1 MKNRFFTILFLP
13 SNPSGVK
20 KLTLS
25 EFLIKSLAISA
36 MILIIASSIIF
47 LDYVNVKKK
56 EIDLVDLKEKT
67 KIQNV
72 QLQTFADKIND
83 MEAELARLRSLD
95 TKIRVLT
102 NTNNE
107 EPEGKGRRLSLGGQG
122 GPEQVQLSFKNE
134 ASLSEMVSRLD
145 RMNFEIKSQEK
156 SLHELHASLQDQES
170 ILVATPSIWPV
181 NGYLSSGFGYRE
193 SPFGGSN
200 YEFHD
205 GLDISAPAGTPV
217 LATADGIVTLT
228 GNYGDTG
235 NTIIVSHGY
244 GYETGYGHLSYIK
257 VKEGQRIER
266 GQEIGRVGSTGRST
280 GPHLHYL
287 VKVAGAKVNPKD
299 YLN

>member
-13 SNPSGVK
+13 SNASGVK

-25 EFLIKSLAISA
+25 GFLIKSLAISA
-36 MILIIASSIIF
+36 MILLLASAVIF
-47 LDYVNVKKK
+47 FDYVNVKKK

-67 KIQNV
+67 KMQNV

-102 NTNNE
+102 NTNSE
-107 EPEGKGRRLSLGGQG
+107 EPEVRSRRLSLGGQG
-122 GPEQVQLSFKNE
+122 GPEPIQLTFKNE
-134 ASLSEMVSRLD
+134 ASLAEMVSRLD

-170 ILVATPSIWPV
+170 ILVATPSTWPV

-193 SPFGGSN
+193 SPFGSN

-217 LATADGIVTLT
+217 LATADGVVTFS
-228 GNYGDTG
+228 GQYGDTG
-235 NTIIVSHGY
+235 NTVTITHGY
-244 GYETGYGHLSYIK
+244 GYETGYGHLSYIS
-257 VKEGQRIER
+257 VKEGQRVER
-266 GQEIGRVGSTGRST
+266 GQVIGRVGSTGRST
-280 GPHLHYL
+280 GPHLHYI

>member
-13 SNPSGVK
+13 SHPAGVK

-25 EFLIKSLAISA
+25 EFLVKSLAISA
-36 MILIIASSIIF
+36 TILVIASSIIF

-56 EIDLVDLKEKT
+56 EIDLASLKEKT

-83 MEAELARLRSLD
+83 IEAELARLRSLD

-102 NTNNE
+102 NTKNE
-107 EPEGKGRRLSLGGQG
+107 EPEVKSRRLSLGGQG
-122 GPEQVQLSFKNE
+122 GPEPIQLSFNNE
-134 ASLSEMVSRLD
+134 ASLTEMVSRLD
-145 RMNFEIKSQEK
+145 RMNIEIKSQEK
-156 SLHELHASLQDQES
+156 SLNELHASLQDQES
-170 ILVATPSIWPV
+170 ILVATPSIWPA
-181 NGYLSSGFGYRE
+181 NGYVSSGFGYRE
-193 SPFGGSN
+193 SPFGSN

-217 LATADGIVTLT
+217 VATADGVVTCA
-228 GNYGDTG
+228 GRFGDTG
-235 NTIIVSHGY
+235 NTVTIAHGY
-244 GYETGYGHLSYIK
+244 GYETGYCHLSYIS
-257 VKEGQRIER
+257 VKEGQRVGR

-287 VKVAGAKVNPKD
+287 VKVAGSKVNPRE

>member
-1 MKNRFFTILFLP
+1 MIILLASAVIFF
-13 SNPSGVK
+13 
-20 KLTLS
+20 
-25 EFLIKSLAISA
+25 
-36 MILIIASSIIF
+36 
-47 LDYVNVKKK
+47 DYVNVKKK
-56 EIDLVDLKEKT
+56 EIDLVSLKEKT

-83 MEAELARLRSLD
+83 MEAELSRLRSLD

-107 EPEGKGRRLSLGGQG
+107 EPGVKSRRLSLGGQG
-122 GPEQVQLSFKNE
+122 GPEPVQLSFNNE
-134 ASLSEMVSRLD
+134 ASLAEMVSRLD

-156 SLHELHASLQDQES
+156 SLHELHASIQDQES
-170 ILVATPSIWPV
+170 ILVATPSIWPA
-181 NGYLSSGFGYRE
+181 NGYVSSGFGYRE
-193 SPFGGSN
+193 SPFGSN

-205 GLDISAPAGTPV
+205 GLDISAPSGAPV
-217 LATADGIVTLT
+217 LATADGVVTLT

-235 NTIIVSHGY
+235 NTIIISHGY
-244 GYETGYGHLSYIK
+244 GYETGYCHLSYIGVEK
-257 VKEGQRIER
+257 GQRIER

-287 VKVAGAKVNPKD
+287 VKIAGSKVNPRN

>member
-13 SNPSGVK
+13 SHPAGVK

-25 EFLIKSLAISA
+25 GFLIKSLAISA
-36 MILIIASSIIF
+36 MIILLASAVIF
-47 LDYVNVKKK
+47 FDYVNVKKK
-56 EIDLVDLKEKT
+56 EIDLVGLKEKT

-95 TKIRVLT
+95 TKLRVLT

-107 EPEGKGRRLSLGGQG
+107 EPEVKSRRLSLGGQG
-122 GPEQVQLSFKNE
+122 GPEPVQLSFKNE
-134 ASLSEMVSRLD
+134 ASLAEMVSRLD
-145 RMNFEIKSQEK
+145 RMDFEIKSQEK
-156 SLHELHASLQDQES
+156 SLHELHASIQDQES
-170 ILVATPSIWPV
+170 ILVATPSIWPA
-181 NGYLSSGFGYRE
+181 NGYVSSVFGYRE
-193 SPFGGSN
+193 SPFGSN

-217 LATADGIVTLT
+217 LATADGVVTLA
-228 GNYGDTG
+228 GHYGDTG
-235 NTIIVSHGY
+235 NTVTISHGY
-244 GYETGYGHLSYIK
+244 GYETGYGHLSYIS
-257 VKEGQRIER
+257 VKEGQRVER

-287 VKVAGAKVNPKD
+287 VKVAGAKVNPRN

>member
-13 SNPSGVK
+13 SHPAGVK

-25 EFLIKSLAISA
+25 GFLIKSLAISA
-36 MILIIASSIIF
+36 MIILLASAVIF
-47 LDYVNVKKK
+47 FDYVNVKKQ
-56 EIDLVDLKEKT
+56 EIDLVGLKEKT

-107 EPEGKGRRLSLGGQG
+107 EPGVKSRRLSLGGQG
-122 GPEQVQLSFKNE
+122 GPEPVQLSFKNE
-134 ASLSEMVSRLD
+134 ASLAEMLSRLD

-170 ILVATPSIWPV
+170 ILVATPSIWPA
-181 NGYLSSGFGYRE
+181 NGYVSSGFGYRE
-193 SPFGGSN
+193 SPFGSN

-217 LATADGIVTLT
+217 LATADGVVTLA
-228 GNYGDTG
+228 GHYGDTG
-235 NTIIVSHGY
+235 NTVAISHGY
-244 GYETGYGHLSYIK
+244 GYETGYGHLSHIS

-287 VKVAGAKVNPKD
+287 VKVSGVKVNPRN